1 VVAASSI
8 SAKARLFP
16 SDFQIR
22 NVKATG
28 ATIHVR
34 HGGKGP
40 AVVLLHGFGDMW
52 APVAEELK

>member
-1 VVAASSI
+1 VTASSV
-8 SAKARLFP
+8 SAKPRSFP
-16 SDFQIR
+16 SDFKIR
-22 NVKATG
+22 NVKTTG

-52 APVAEELK
+52 APVAEGLK